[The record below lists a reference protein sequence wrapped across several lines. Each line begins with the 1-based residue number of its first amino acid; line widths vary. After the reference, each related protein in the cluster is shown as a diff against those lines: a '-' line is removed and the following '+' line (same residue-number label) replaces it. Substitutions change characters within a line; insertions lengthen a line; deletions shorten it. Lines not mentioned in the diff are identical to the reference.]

1 MLTTIKGT
9 YDHGRITLLE
19 QPPINIK
26 AEVIVTFLNEEPT
39 TKIPAKRKLG
49 GLEGKVNIPADFN
62 ELSCF
67 CNS

>member
-1 MLTTIKGT
+1 MLTIIRGK
-9 YDHGRITLLE
+9 YDHRRMTLLE

-39 TKIPAKRKLG
+39 IKTPAKRKLG
-49 GLEGKVNIPADFN
+49 GLERKVNLPADFD
-62 ELSCF
+62 ELSFF